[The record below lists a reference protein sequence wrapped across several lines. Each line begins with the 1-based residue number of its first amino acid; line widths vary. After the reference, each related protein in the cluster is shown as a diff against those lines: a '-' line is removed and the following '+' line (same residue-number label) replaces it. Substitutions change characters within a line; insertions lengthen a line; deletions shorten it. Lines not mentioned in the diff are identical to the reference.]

1 MTRQRPTILKLLAS
15 ENQSPLVRR
24 DTLLVPNLCLNVAD
38 VDCVAGGLDLN
49 AVYIP
54 LLLIMGFLT
63 KICTAKKGH
72 AMAR

>member
-24 DTLLVPNLCLNVAD
+24 DTLLVLNFCLSVAN

-49 AVYIP
+49 AMALP
-54 LLLIMGFLT
+54 LLLIMGFLM
-63 KICTAKKGH
+63 KICTAGKGH
-72 AMAR
+72 ALAR